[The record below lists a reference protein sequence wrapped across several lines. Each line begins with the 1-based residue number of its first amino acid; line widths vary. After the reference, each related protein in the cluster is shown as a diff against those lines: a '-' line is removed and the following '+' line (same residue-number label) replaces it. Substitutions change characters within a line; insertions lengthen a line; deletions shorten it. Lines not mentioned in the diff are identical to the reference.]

1 VELVDRRVT
10 FVETSLKSF
19 LYLGESKMKR
29 YISGF
34 SAPVVG
40 VLVLGLMTAA
50 IPAIAHHAFSAEFD
64 STKPVSMS
72 GIVTKIEWT
81 NPHVWFYVDVAD
93 ESGTFESWGFE
104 MGPPHLLQGRGWTR
118 TTMNIGDEVAIDGSL
133 ARNGTNR
140 VNARTVVMVSTGERL
155 GAGSSQN
162 RTP

>member
-1 VELVDRRVT
+1 
-10 FVETSLKSF
+10 
-19 LYLGESKMKR
+19 MKR

-34 SAPVVG
+34 SAIVLG

-50 IPAIAHHAFSAEFD
+50 IPAAAHHAFSAEFD
-64 STKPVSMS
+64 SSKPVTMT

-81 NPHVWFYVDVAD
+81 NPHVWFYVDVYEDDGSA
-93 ESGTFESWGFE
+93 ESWGFE

-118 TTMNIGDEVAIDGSL
+118 TSMNIGDEVTIDGSL